1 MSDATVYQVV
11 VNDEEQHALWPA
23 RTAPPAGW
31 RVEGFQGSEE
41 ACMAHVDRVWPDIRP
56 LSLRRRL
63 AESAEGAGQAAGLAD
78 DSASAASSPVVD
90 R

>member
-63 AESAEGAGQAAGLAD
+63 AESAGGPEQASRPAD
-78 DSASAASSPVVD
+78 GSGPAAVSPVVD

>member
-1 MSDATVYQVV
+1 MSDATAYQVV

-23 RTAPPAGW
+23 RTDPPAGW
-31 RVEGFQGSEE
+31 RAEGFTGSEE
-41 ACMAHVDRVWPDIRP
+41 ECMAHVDRVWEDIRP

-63 AESAEGAGQAAGLAD
+63 AGQG
-78 DSASAASSPVVD
+78 

>member
-1 MSDATVYQVV
+1 MSEQTSYQVV

-23 RTAPPAGW
+23 GGELPAGW
-31 RVEGFQGSEE
+31 QAEGFTGSEE
-41 ACMAHVDRVWPDIRP
+41 ACMAHVDEVWEDIRP

-63 AESAEGAGQAAGLAD
+63 AESATGA
-78 DSASAASSPVVD
+78 

>member
-31 RVEGFQGSEE
+31 RVEGFQGTEE

-63 AESAEGAGQAAGLAD
+63 AESAEGAGQASGLAD
-78 DSASAASSPVVD
+78 DSAASSPVVD

>member
-1 MSDATVYQVV
+1 MSDATAFQVV

-23 RTAPPAGW
+23 RREPPAGW
-31 RVEGFQGSEE
+31 RAEGFTGSEE
-41 ACMAHVDRVWPDIRP
+41 ECMAHVDRVWEDIRP

-63 AESAEGAGQAAGLAD
+63 AEQG
-78 DSASAASSPVVD
+78 

>member
-1 MSDATVYQVV
+1 MSTEAPYQVV

-23 RTAPPAGW
+23 AAPLPAGW
-31 RVEGFQGSEE
+31 SAEGFTGTEE
-41 ACMAHVDRVWPDIRP
+41 ECAAHVDRVWPDIRP

-63 AESAEGAGQAAGLAD
+63 AEQGGGDA
-78 DSASAASSPVVD
+78 

>member
-1 MSDATVYQVV
+1 MSSTEAPYRVV

-23 RTAPPAGW
+23 AAPLPAGW
-31 RVEGFQGSEE
+31 RAEGFTGTEE
-41 ACMAHVDRVWPDIRP
+41 ECAAHVDRVWSDIRP

-63 AESAEGAGQAAGLAD
+63 AEQTGGDA
-78 DSASAASSPVVD
+78 

>member
-63 AESAEGAGQAAGLAD
+63 AESADHASGPAPVD
-78 DSASAASSPVVD
+78 TSASAASSPVVD